1 MNKMTDSHI
10 LSSDTQAILLLC
22 GVLGPARP
30 GDPKPLSISEYN
42 NLAQWLHGS
51 EMRPSDLLDEEKA
64 RRLHHGAA
72 IPLEVERILAL
83 LGRGASLAFAVESWT
98 NKGLWVISRV
108 DDAYPQ
114 RLKDRLKRLA
124 PPILYG
130 SGKKELLAP
139 GGLAIVGSRDI
150 DEEAFQYTHLVAE
163 SCAGQG
169 IGVVS
174 GGARGVDGEAMGAAL
189 KKGGTVVGVLAKGL
203 AQEAS
208 SKKFRGAIMDGAL
221 VLVSPYH
228 PNAAFNV
235 GNAMGRNRYIYALSD
250 WALVVSSALGEG
262 GTWAGA
268 TENLKHKWVPL
279 FVRSGKQVPDGNPR
293 LIQSGGIPLP
303 EDVVREGGDLR
314 RWLEDQSAIFGR
326 IEPPKPDPPVM
337 TGRETSKDAAPVA
350 IPVEVQREP
359 ANVIEAESK
368 PRDLFDV
375 VWPHIECKLRS
386 AKTSKE
392 LAEAFNVNLKQMTSW
407 LNHAVEMGK
416 ATKLARPARY
426 VASTQQAECV
436 GRQLTLPFDP
446 RTGARK
452 QVSS

>member
-1 MNKMTDSHI
+1 MNKTTESHI

-22 GVLGPARP
+22 GVLGPVRS

-42 NLAQWLHGS
+42 NLAQWLRSS
-51 EMRPSDLLDEEKA
+51 EMRPSDLLDEERT
-64 RRLHHGAA
+64 RRLHHGAGV
-72 IPLEVERILAL
+72 PLEIDRVLAL
-83 LGRGASLAFAVESWT
+83 LARGASLAFAVESWT

-108 DDAYPQ
+108 DDAYPR

-130 SGKKELLAP
+130 SGRKELLAR

-150 DEEAFQYTHLVAE
+150 DEEAFQYTCLVAE

-189 KKGGTVVGVLAKGL
+189 KKGGSVVGVPAKGL
-203 AQEAS
+203 AQES
-208 SKKFRGAIMDGAL
+208 SSRKFRDSIMEGTLAL
-221 VLVSPYH
+221 ISPYPPH
-228 PNAAFNV
+228 AAFSV

-268 TENLKHKWVPL
+268 TENLKHRWVPL

-293 LIQSGGIPLP
+293 LIESGGIPLP
-303 EDVVREGGDLR
+303 EDVLREEVDLR
-314 RWLEDQSAIFGR
+314 GWLENQSAVFGR
-326 IEPPKPDPPVM
+326 IEPPKPDLPVI
-337 TGRETSKDAAPVA
+337 TGRATPRETAPAA
-350 IPVEVQREP
+350 IPGEAQGEP
-359 ANVIEAESK
+359 AIVSEAESK
-368 PRDLFDV
+368 PRDLFNV
-375 VWPHIECKLRS
+375 VWLHIEIELRS

-392 LAEAFNVNLKQMTSW
+392 LAKTFNVNLNQMTSW
-407 LNHAVEMGK
+407 LNHAVENGK
-416 ATKLARPARY
+416 AIKLTKPVRY
-426 VASTQQAECV
+426 VASTRETECV
-436 GRQLTLPFDP
+436 GRQLSLPFK
-446 RTGARK
+446 TC
-452 QVSS
+452 